1 VFVFVFVSCCILVLI
16 WILQLGAASTA
27 HYIHVSMIV
36 NLEILIINRIL
47 AKDIIASP
55 ITIADE
61 IRPQGNL
68 ISSLNV
74 VQIRSRESPAGAGPL
89 RN

>member
-1 VFVFVFVSCCILVLI
+1 MF
-16 WILQLGAASTA
+16 
-27 HYIHVSMIV
+27 MIM
-36 NLEILIINRIL
+36 IS
-47 AKDIIASP
+47 KDIIASP

-74 VQIRSRESPAGAGPL
+74 VQIRSREPL
-89 RN
+89 LDLDP